1 MVKLWKPSARIARTA
16 GRTAVVVALV
26 AVAFGL
32 GRLSAPDA
40 GTAPAS
46 APAGRPA
53 SSSAAGGDGYA
64 AGVQAGEALGV
75 AEGRALQVGAAL
87 PPEARDPARQAF
99 TAGYTAGTG
108 DVFSGYDG
116 GWRRG
121 VLYVITLVPGD
132 PPLPYR
138 IAARTELHAGTTYT
152 LCGPGPQICEH
163 PTPHA
168 PPP

>member
-1 MVKLWKPSARIARTA
+1 MLGMRKPSARIARTA
-16 GRTAVVVALV
+16 GRTAVLVALG